1 MRVYTNISLVKV
13 HIFAPENILSLLS
26 PILLIY
32 NFNIYIIYIYIL
44 HPEGSSKF
52 TLGLGLVD
60 ENFTFIH

>member
-32 NFNIYIIYIYIL
+32 NFNIYIYIL